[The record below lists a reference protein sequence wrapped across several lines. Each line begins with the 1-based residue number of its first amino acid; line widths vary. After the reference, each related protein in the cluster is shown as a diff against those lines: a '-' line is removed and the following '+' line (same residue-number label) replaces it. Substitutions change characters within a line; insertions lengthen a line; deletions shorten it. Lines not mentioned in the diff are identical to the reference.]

1 MKNLKLVAAVAAVLA
16 CAPAA
21 VAQSDARLL
30 PGVWTC
36 SADTPDGFITGQ
48 MSYKANGTSKSTLI
62 MALNDGGSTGQ
73 VIMEITATWR
83 IPGDGT
89 LRERVTAFD
98 VVRFVMDGKVLD
110 AGPLKSYGDDMM
122 KDELQS
128 GSLMITDD
136 TLSMVDIDGIETR
149 CVR

>member
-1 MKNLKLVAAVAAVLA
+1 MKRLTFAAAIAAALL

-21 VAQSDARLL
+21 MAQNPAKLL

-48 MSYKANGTSKSTLI
+48 MSYQANGTSKSTLI
-62 MALNDGGSTGQ
+62 MALSDGGSTGQ

-83 IPGDGT
+83 LPGDGT
-89 LRERVTAFD
+89 LRERVTNFD

-110 AGPLKSYGDDMM
+110 ASPLKSYGDDLM

-136 TLSMVDIDGIETR
+136 TLSMVDVEGIETR